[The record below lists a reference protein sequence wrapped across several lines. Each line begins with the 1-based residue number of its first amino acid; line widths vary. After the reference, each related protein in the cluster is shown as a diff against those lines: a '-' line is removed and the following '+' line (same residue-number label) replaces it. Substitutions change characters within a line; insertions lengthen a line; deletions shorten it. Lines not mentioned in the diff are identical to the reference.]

1 MNNIK
6 INKWKINK
14 NAKLWAP
21 GTRTHVKTHGFVV
34 GNPKTRK
41 TLKKKCQHFRCR
53 SPPLTFFKIIL
64 LWFSCSA
71 YSKTQKKNCSTS
83 KYMSDEPPY
92 FVINHQKYE
101 SWMGLQTC
109 VRINE
114 MTVIVS
120 TVTWV
125 MSSLAQRLAACGDN
139 VHPSP
144 YHSVYIG
151 FPINTP
157 YLTPCCHQVACG
169 MLWSWSFRS
178 DYRRLLCQ

>member
-1 MNNIK
+1 MW
-6 INKWKINK
+6 NKSVFG
-14 NAKLWAP
+14 AKM
-21 GTRTHVKTHGFVV
+21 
-34 GNPKTRK
+34 
-41 TLKKKCQHFRCR
+41 HFRCR
-53 SPPLTFFKIIL
+53 FSPPPPPLNIFKNY
-64 LWFSCSA
+64 FCCDFRVQHTP
-71 YSKTQKKNCSTS
+71 KHKKNCSPS

-125 MSSLAQRLAACGDN
+125 MSSLAQTLAACGDN